1 MEKFI
6 KIRFSN
12 GEVYEIPADFIASE
26 RTNYY
31 ATEVD
36 GFTKDS
42 AEWFEEYEFSLN
54 NNYELEDWLTNN
66 MNWSDIKD
74 QAVLIK
80 DETDYNYD
88 DEFFEAEIDVVEH

>member
-1 MEKFI
+1 MKKFI

-12 GEVYEIPADFIASE
+12 GEVYEIPAEVIALE

-31 ATEVD
+31 TTAD
-36 GFTKDS
+36 GVAKDS
-42 AEWFEEYEFSLN
+42 AEWFEEYKFSLED
-54 NNYELEDWLTNN
+54 NYELEDWLTNN